1 MRKLIV
7 ATIIFIGLISCKTKQ
22 VPYITTNLYEVL
34 TGDEMSGAEFRFYE
48 TITTEEEFNV
58 LLKNPATKNFV
69 KKDDILNNNFIIVNL
84 GEKESEG
91 FLIKIKSI
99 KEQKDK
105 IIVNIEEIEPK
116 RKSNPPVLTRPYC
129 VIKIKSKKEIE
140 IL

>member
-1 MRKLIV
+1 MKKIIV
-7 ATIIFIGLISCKTKQ
+7 FIVVFISFMSCKTTQ
-22 VPYITTNLYEVL
+22 APYITTNLYEVL
-34 TGDEMSGAEFRFYE
+34 TGDEMSGAQFPFYE

-105 IIVNIEEIEPK
+105 IIVNIEEVEPK

-129 VIKIKSKKEIE
+129 VIKIKSKKDIE

>member
-1 MRKLIV
+1 MKKYIAVLGILISLV
-7 ATIIFIGLISCKTKQ
+7 SCKTTQ
-22 VPYITTNLYEVL
+22 APYITTNLYEVL
-34 TGDEMSGAEFRFYE
+34 TGDEMSGAPFRFYE

-58 LLKNPATKNFV
+58 LLKNPATKGFI